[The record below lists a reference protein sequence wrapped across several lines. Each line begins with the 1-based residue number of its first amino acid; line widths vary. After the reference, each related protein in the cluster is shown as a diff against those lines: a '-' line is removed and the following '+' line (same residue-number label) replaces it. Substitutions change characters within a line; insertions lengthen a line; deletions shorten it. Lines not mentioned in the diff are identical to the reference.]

1 MRHLAA
7 LLLLAAAP
15 AFGQVTVAVS
25 GGAAQEIKATTFACL
40 DVEFTDGTREIGP
53 CVAAGAPGDYAR
65 LAAHLLQNDA
75 RKKPVK
81 SRKTFALTK

>member
-7 LLLLAAAP
+7 LLILAAAP
-15 AFGQVTVAVS
+15 AFGQVTVVRPNAPAEVL
-25 GGAAQEIKATTFACL
+25 KTTTFACL

-53 CVAAGAPGDYAR
+53 CIAAGAPGDYPR
-65 LAAHLLQNDA
+65 LAAYLLKNDT